1 MNRTTNRKSAPQKE
15 EKKQSSVFPSFL
27 QEQGTRVILGITLA
41 LISLY
46 ILFSLVG
53 FFFTGGIDQ
62 SLIDRGLRTV
72 AANPDITAGNPAG
85 KVGAWISDL
94 LINRWFG
101 IASFIVC
108 FMILITGYRVAGGKL
123 KNYKR
128 KIFISAV
135 VILWI
140 SLLLGFVNEIL
151 YSLDIGTGYLFL
163 GGGHGY
169 FVSLWMNSLIGRLG
183 TFLMLVLSFIVILF
197 FGFQST
203 FYLWMNYCKEKI
215 RQRKEKAQALAAAK
229 AAAAAAQQQ
238 NQPSEEDST
247 SPVNIPDTS
256 FDSTGID
263 LPGMEEAGEDTATAD
278 APTVVTPFDEETP
291 EEAGFEKAP
300 VSINDFEFN
309 QDIADLDHG
318 DSATGNDDD
327 EEDYDT
333 EDEETDGDD
342 TEVTL
347 TDGDITLTVSNKDK
361 EETVDRNI
369 LPTEDYDPTLD
380 LSHYQY
386 PSLDLLEEH
395 SSGNPKVTQ
404 EELEEN
410 KNKIVETLR
419 NYKIEIIKIKATI
432 GPTVTLYEIVPAP
445 GVKIS
450 KIKNLEDDIA
460 LSLAAL
466 GIRIIAPIPGAGT
479 IGIEVPN
486 QNPEVVSMRGIIA
499 SKKFQESKY
508 ALPVALGRT
517 ISNETYTFD
526 LTKMPHL
533 LVAGATGQGKSV
545 GLNAIITSLLYK
557 KHPSQLKFVMVDP
570 KKVELSIYSVI
581 EKHFLA
587 KLPDEEEAII
597 TETTKV
603 VNTLNSL
610 CIEMDSRYDLLK
622 VAQVRNIKEYNEKF
636 IKRQLNPNNGHKF
649 LPYIVVIVDEFA
661 DLIMTAGKE
670 VEQPIARIAQLAR
683 AVGIHMIIA
692 TQRPST
698 NIITGVIKANFP
710 ARIAFKVASMI
721 DSRTI
726 LDSPGANQLIGRGD
740 MLISVGSEMVR
751 VQCAFVDT
759 PEVDA
764 ITHFIASQQSYPSA
778 FALPEYVPETD
789 AAGGLSEAD
798 LGARDPL
805 FEDAARLVVSTQQ
818 GSTSSIQRRFSIG
831 YNRAGRIMDQLE
843 ASGIVGPFE
852 GSKARQVLIPDEYS
866 LEFILNNNK

>member
-1 MNRTTNRKSAPQKE
+1 MKKTTSRRPA
-15 EKKQSSVFPSFL
+15 EKKQVDFNLSFL
-27 QEQGTRVILGITLA
+27 KEPRTRFIVGLTL
-41 LISLY
+41 
-46 ILFSLVG
+46 ILFSLYLLFSMIG

-62 SLIDRGLRTV
+62 SLIDRGLRQII
-72 AANPDITAGNPAG
+72 ANPEITAGNPAG
-85 KVGAWISDL
+85 KIGAWFSDL

-101 IASFIVC
+101 LSSFIFC
-108 FMILITGYRVAGGKL
+108 Y
-123 KNYKR
+123 
-128 KIFISAV
+128 IFILAGICIAGKTIRNFPKKI
-135 VILWI
+135 ILSIFGIIWI
-140 SLLLGFVNEIL
+140 SL
-151 YSLDIGTGYLFL
+151 FL
-163 GGGHGY
+163 GYVSELSYTLLNISSSYLYPGGAHGY
-169 FVSLWMNSLIGRLG
+169 FVSQWLNSVIGGIG
-183 TFLMLVLSFIVILF
+183 TFFILLLTFAILLF
-197 FGFQST
+197 FGFEKT
-203 FYLWMNYCKEKI
+203 FYKCIGFIKHLFSPKAKVVKTTDNVTAPEDIKETV
-215 RQRKEKAQALAAAK
+215 AGLA
-229 AAAAAAQQQ
+229 
-238 NQPSEEDST
+238 
-247 SPVNIPDTS
+247 
-256 FDSTGID
+256 D
-263 LPGMEEAGEDTATAD
+263 LPEDLPTNTTEDPEFDPGKEFDKFPEDEYLNAPFTFETEKEVEKQEAER
-278 APTVVTPFDEETP
+278 P
-291 EEAGFEKAP
+291 EPGFENIP
-300 VSINDFEFN
+300 VSIEDFELPN
-309 QDIADLDHG
+309 DLSDIQSTDIPKKDKPDTP
-318 DSATGNDDD
+318 DSEAVELTIND
-327 EEDYDT
+327 E
-333 EDEETDGDD
+333 
-342 TEVTL
+342 
-347 TDGDITLTVSNKDK
+347 NK
-361 EETVDRNI
+361 EETLSTN
-369 LPTEDYDPTLD
+369 LQPQGDYDPTLD
-380 LSHYQY
+380 LSNYRY
-386 PSLDLLEEH
+386 PNLDLLEEH

-404 EELEEN
+404 EELDEN

-419 NYKIEIIKIKATI
+419 NYKIEIVKIKATI
-432 GPTVTLYEIVPAP
+432 GPTVTLYEIIPAP

-508 ALPVALGRT
+508 ALPIAMGRT

-526 LTKMPHL
+526 LAKMPHL

-557 KHPSQLKFVMVDP
+557 KHPAQLKFVMVDP

-587 KLPDEEEAII
+587 KLPDEDEAII
-597 TETTKV
+597 TETSKV
-603 VNTLNSL
+603 INTLNSL

-622 VAQVRNIKEYNEKF
+622 EAQVRNIKEYNEKF
-636 IKRQLNPNNGHKF
+636 VKRQLNPNKGHKY
-649 LPYIVVIVDEFA
+649 LPYIVVVVDEFA
-661 DLIMTAGKE
+661 DLIMTAGKD

-740 MLISVGSEMVR
+740 MLISVGSEMTR

-759 PEVDA
+759 PEIDA
-764 ITHFIASQQSYPSA
+764 ITNFIAGQQSYPSA
-778 FALPEYVPETD
+778 FALPEYIPENE
-789 AAGGLSEAD
+789 GGGSISEAD
-798 LGARDPL
+798 LGTKDPL
-805 FEDAARLVVSTQQ
+805 FEEAARLVVNSQQ

-831 YNRAGRIMDQLE
+831 YNRAGRIIDQLE
-843 ASGIVGPFE
+843 AAGVVGPFE

-866 LEFILNNNK
+866 LEILLKNLGDKF